1 MQDLLAA
8 LLHYV
13 QVHPVRSAA
22 AVSLLAVLGLAGGA
36 YLRYRRA
43 QTGREPKRK
52 RALTK
57 RKPRPTARKT
67 KKGARRSRRRAA
79 ADALRERYLRPALTL
94 AGVLSLAAIGA
105 ALAYRGYADVLVAER
120 LFPSEFEPDQTFGID
135 VSHYQAKVNWGA
147 VAESDHPI
155 KFVFLRATMGV
166 DGLDERFED
175 NWEESREHGFIRG
188 AYHYYRPAEDAE
200 TQFINFA
207 NVVDLEAGDLYPVLD
222 IEENSRQG
230 VEYLRTE
237 LRRWLELAEAHYG
250 VPPIIYTGYNFYY
263 TNLDG
268 YFNEYPLWVAHYS
281 DIPDTTKLA
290 WRFHQFTD
298 KVRVK
303 GILSRVDGNNFR
315 GRVSDLDAVRVK

>member
-1 MQDLLAA
+1 MSDFLSTLF
-8 LLHYV
+8 HYL

-22 AVSLLAVLGLAGGA
+22 IASLLAVAVLGGGA
-36 YLRYRRA
+36 YLRYRREQA
-43 QTGREPKRK
+43 GSRPKR
-52 RALTK
+52 RRPAAK
-57 RKPRPTARKT
+57 RKTKPTART
-67 KKGARRSRRRAA
+67 KKGARKGRALSA
-79 ADALRERYLRPALTL
+79 EAIRERYLRPALTL

-105 ALAYRGYADVLVAER
+105 ALAYRGYTDVLIPET
-120 LFPSEFEPDQTFGID
+120 LFPSEYEPDQTFGID
-135 VSHYQAKVNWGA
+135 VSHYQAKINWDA
-147 VAESDHPI
+147 VAESNHPI
-155 KFVFLRATMGV
+155 KFVFVRATMGV
-166 DGLDERFED
+166 DGQDERFED
-175 NWEESREHGFIRG
+175 NWEESREHGFVRG

-207 NVVDLEAGDLYPVLD
+207 NVVDLEEGDLYPVLD

-230 VEYLRTE
+230 NEYLRAE

-250 VPPIIYTGYNFYY
+250 VTPIIYTGYNFYY

-281 DIPDTTKLA
+281 DIPDTTQLA

-315 GRVSDLDAVRVK
+315 GTLSDLDALRVR